1 MRYRQAQDGLWIPSP
16 LIGAG
21 VDGKDVAEVSLG
33 ASLPP
38 GHVGNQTMSSTHP
51 QMMGWQQSLD
61 KLPPGFCR
69 W

>member
-51 QMMGWQQSLD
+51 QMMG
-61 KLPPGFCR
+61 
-69 W
+69 